1 MKRLICTVLTI
12 GVLLPLLT
20 GCAGSKTAQ
29 NLPGIPPATET
40 REAAQQKAK
49 EAYEIPDRFTG
60 EWTGLEN
67 TFHVTA
73 DGEIL
78 LPDMGRLCTA
88 KVKRHAFTQEE
99 ADKFMAVFFQGNP
112 LYEEI
117 TMTKE
122 RYQELQA
129 HYEAIQRGEIPYE
142 HDGSIDDV
150 PKVLKEIEAYMET
163 APHEGERIPANTQY
177 HTRDRGMPE
186 GTTEIAGWT
195 EVEGRKLHC
204 LFWNDQGSH
213 PWGDS
218 VKIWE
223 DGYGDSMG
231 ASITVDSVD
240 NRLSLKCVPFEGNEQ
255 AMEVGDG
262 LMDRLGLTQFVCD
275 KVIPVEYAKLVEDGV
290 NQVYQPVGTGEA
302 GVLLEYVRQVNGLP
316 LTKTN
321 FNGGASEDGAPDI
334 GVWQNEQIEI
344 YVLGD
349 RVVCFQWENPYEV
362 TEIQSAGELMDFKDI
377 QEIFGKM
384 IFVKNSGWLGVNQ
397 ANDSDDSHDL
407 HVDKV
412 QLPLMRVRP
421 KDNVMEGAIIPV
433 WDFWG
438 TSQWYEETGEKIGEP
453 DYGVLMTL
461 NAVDGTLVDREI
473 GY

>member
-12 GVLLPLLT
+12 GLLLPLLT
-20 GCAGSKTAQ
+20 GCAGSETAQ

-163 APHEGERIPANTQY
+163 APHEGVP
-177 HTRDRGMPE
+177 
-186 GTTEIAGWT
+186 
-195 EVEGRKLHC
+195 
-204 LFWNDQGSH
+204 
-213 PWGDS
+213 GD
-218 VKIWE
+218 
-223 DGYGDSMG
+223 
-231 ASITVDSVD
+231 
-240 NRLSLKCVPFEGNEQ
+240 
-255 AMEVGDG
+255 
-262 LMDRLGLTQFVCD
+262 
-275 KVIPVEYAKLVEDGV
+275 
-290 NQVYQPVGTGEA
+290 
-302 GVLLEYVRQVNGLP
+302 LP
-316 LTKTN
+316 
-321 FNGGASEDGAPDI
+321 G
-334 GVWQNEQIEI
+334 Q
-344 YVLGD
+344 
-349 RVVCFQWENPYEV
+349 
-362 TEIQSAGELMDFKDI
+362 
-377 QEIFGKM
+377 
-384 IFVKNSGWLGVNQ
+384 
-397 ANDSDDSHDL
+397 
-407 HVDKV
+407 
-412 QLPLMRVRP
+412 
-421 KDNVMEGAIIPV
+421 
-433 WDFWG
+433 
-438 TSQWYEETGEKIGEP
+438 
-453 DYGVLMTL
+453 
-461 NAVDGTLVDREI
+461 
-473 GY
+473 